1 MKTYLA
7 QTIVVKVM
15 VIKIQRLASIL
26 PMVVLLGA
34 CSAAND
40 DPSET
45 VAVNGHESAPS
56 AIAAAATLD
65 TFDTEY
71 ETFELIQLASGLEHP
86 WGMAFLPDGQILI
99 TERPGRLQL
108 WNNGELTEISGTPQ
122 VNAQGQGGLLDVAI
136 HPDFNDNGWLYL
148 TYAKPDGNGRTA
160 TALGRARLEGAN
172 LEAWEDIFVQNRY
185 SQPGRHYGS
194 RLAWA
199 QDGTLLMTIGDRGS
213 EPPRAQDL
221 NDHAGKVLRLNDD
234 GSIPSD
240 NPFVDD
246 PDALDEIYAYG
257 VRNTQGMV
265 VDPASGDIWTTDHGP
280 RGGDEINR
288 IEAGLN
294 YGWPLVTR
302 GLDYGSEGPFPD
314 AINRRMEGVIE
325 PFYEFLPTHAPSG
338 LAWVSGDT
346 FPAWEGNLL
355 AGGLRSER
363 IRRVV
368 FDEQEVLH
376 EEELLL
382 QEVGRI
388 RDVRQG
394 PDGYIY
400 VLNDASKAGLYR
412 LAP

>member
-1 MKTYLA
+1 MTIKTQPL
-7 QTIVVKVM
+7 V
-15 VIKIQRLASIL
+15 SIL
-26 PMVVLLGA
+26 PVVLLIGA
-34 CSAAND
+34 CAAANGSPPEITAD
-40 DPSET
+40 SDR
-45 VAVNGHESAPS
+45 ESASS
-56 AIAAAATLD
+56 AIAAAETLD

-71 ETFELIQLASGLEHP
+71 ETFELVQLASGLVHP
-86 WGMAFLPDGQILI
+86 WGIAFLPDGRILI

-108 WNNGELTEISGTPQ
+108 WENGELTEIAGIPE
-122 VNAQGQGGLLDVAI
+122 VNAQGQGGLLDVAV
-136 HPDFNDNGWLYL
+136 HPDVEDNGWIYL
-148 TYAKPDGNGRTA
+148 TYAKPDGNGQTA
-160 TALGRARLEGAN
+160 TALGRARLEGSG
-172 LEAWEDIFVQNRY
+172 LEDWEDIFVQNRY

-213 EPPRAQDL
+213 EPPRSQDL

-265 VDPASGDIWTTDHGP
+265 VDPGSGDIWTTDHGP

-314 AINRRMEGVIE
+314 AINRRMEGVVE

-394 PDGYIY
+394 ADGYIY
-400 VLNDASKAGLYR
+400 VLTDESDGTLYR
-412 LAP
+412 LES